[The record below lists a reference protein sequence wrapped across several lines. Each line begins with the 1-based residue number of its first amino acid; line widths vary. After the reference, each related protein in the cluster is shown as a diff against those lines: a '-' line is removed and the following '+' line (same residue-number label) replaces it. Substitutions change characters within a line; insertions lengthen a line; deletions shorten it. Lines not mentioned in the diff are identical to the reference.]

1 MKRLLLLFQIICW
14 SILSVNGQNNNEEI
28 RIIAIGAHPDDADI
42 RFGGTAALFAEM
54 GHKVKFLAI
63 TSGDAGHQNTG
74 GGALARIRRNEANKA
89 GEILGVE
96 YEVLSNHDAELTP
109 ELHIRHDI
117 IRKIR
122 EWEADI
128 VVTHRSVDY
137 HPDHRNTAIL
147 VQDAAYLVIVPNVV
161 PDTPPLDTN
170 PLFIYVEDHFQK
182 PNPFKKDIAVII
194 DDVIEKKIDAMSA
207 HNTQMFEWLPWTRG
221 ISLEEI
227 PRDSQG
233 KKKFLENELK
243 RRFPEKKA
251 FDEEGVQAIRK
262 WYPSSSIN
270 RINHVEFFEIC
281 EYGRQPTDAE
291 ITKLFPMLKTKK

>member
-1 MKRLLLLFQIICW
+1 
-14 SILSVNGQNNNEEI
+14 
-28 RIIAIGAHPDDADI
+28 
-42 RFGGTAALFAEM
+42 
-54 GHKVKFLAI
+54 
-63 TSGDAGHQNTG
+63 
-74 GGALARIRRNEANKA
+74 
-89 GEILGVE
+89 
-96 YEVLSNHDAELTP
+96 
-109 ELHIRHDI
+109 
-117 IRKIR
+117 
-122 EWEADI
+122 
-128 VVTHRSVDY
+128 
-137 HPDHRNTAIL
+137 
-147 VQDAAYLVIVPNVV
+147 
-161 PDTPPLDTN
+161 
-170 PLFIYVEDHFQK
+170 
-182 PNPFKKDIAVII
+182 
-194 DDVIEKKIDAMSA
+194 MSA